1 MREQASGGVVP
12 NTGGPER
19 LGADMLPTS
28 AKSGRSSA
36 DVRNTSADNDPVSAG
51 NQAIAAS
58 TSANTTPTKP
68 SGAQRGGA
76 HPDKRAVEQARS
88 GTDRPMSRRSR
99 RANIEAEEK
108 VRERSEDDF
117 PRAQNDQVQEPEM
130 QAESKR
136 PDQTWAG
143 ALKPEALRA
152 PYNSN
157 AQSRR
162 ERHRLRSLE
171 SYSVLSQIWLGSRA
185 AIKGHVRV
193 TPSQGREGGGDVG
206 SAAPECIS
214 AETFYLGEWCE
225 LMADVQPASTG
236 RLEAGEN
243 TGL

>member
-1 MREQASGGVVP
+1 MEV
-12 NTGGPER
+12 
-19 LGADMLPTS
+19 DMLPTS

-58 TSANTTPTKP
+58 TSANTTPTVP

-117 PRAQNDQVQEPEM
+117 PRAQNNQVQEPEM

-152 PYNSN
+152 PYS
-157 AQSRR
+157 SKG
-162 ERHRLRSLE
+162 E
-171 SYSVLSQIWLGSRA
+171 SATDYEAWRA
-185 AIKGHVRV
+185 IL
-193 TPSQGREGGGDVG
+193 
-206 SAAPECIS
+206 
-214 AETFYLGEWCE
+214 Y
-225 LMADVQPASTG
+225 
-236 RLEAGEN
+236 
-243 TGL
+243 